1 VDRYGGGDR
10 AREDAVK
17 IVHLSGVEV
26 PSRTAASVQVMNM
39 CAAFAE
45 LGHRVELIA
54 APGKIAAADFRF
66 YGLEPTFSIRRI
78 SRRSVAAHAIAA
90 AAAASDAELIY
101 ARDRLAALL
110 AIPHRAPII
119 YESHVLPA
127 GARRTIERTLLRSGR
142 VVRLVLHTQALAD
155 AYRAAFGRL
164 PPLVIAPNGAR
175 EKSDAPVPELPAGF
189 RVGYVG
195 SDYPGRGLD
204 VVDALAARMRDVDFH
219 VIGRERVVSPFEA
232 EGWCRA
238 MDVLLLPYREG
249 TRTRG
254 GVDSTRWMS
263 PLKLFEAMA
272 AGKAIVASELPALR
286 EVIDESN
293 ALLVPPGDVDAW
305 ASAIDRLRDPA
316 LRDRLGSAA
325 RARFLAEHTW
335 RKRAEKVLAF

>member
-1 VDRYGGGDR
+1 MR
-10 AREDAVK
+10 

-26 PSRTAASVQVMNM
+26 PARTAASVQAMNM
-39 CAAFAE
+39 CAAFAD

-66 YGLEPTFSIRRI
+66 YGLDPTFSIRRI
-78 SRRSVAAHAIAA
+78 SRRSVAAHALRAA
-90 AAAASDAELIY
+90 RSLDADLIY

-119 YESHVLPA
+119 FESHVFPAA
-127 GARRTIERTLLRSGR
+127 GARRAIESTLLRSGR
-142 VVRLVLHTQALAD
+142 VVRLVVHTRALAD

-175 EKSDAPVPELPAGF
+175 ERSDAPLPELRAGY

-195 SDYPGRGLD
+195 SDYPGRGLE
-204 VVDALAARMRDVDFH
+204 VIDALAERMRDVDFY
-219 VIGRERVVSPFEA
+219 VIGRDRIVSPYEA
-232 EGWCRA
+232 DGWCRA

-249 TRTRG
+249 TETRG

-272 AGKAIVASELPALR
+272 AGKAIVASDLPALR
-286 EVIDESN
+286 EVIDEST
-293 ALLVPPGDVDAW
+293 AVLVPPGDVGAW
-305 ASAIDRLRDPA
+305 SAALERLFDPE
-316 LRDRLGSAA
+316 LRDRLGKAA
-325 RARFLAEHTW
+325 RARFLSEHTW